1 MYNPIEHELG
11 RARQEEL
18 RREARL
24 YGLAKAARSE
34 ARRSRRAAVA
44 WELQRYGGRL
54 RKLFRG
60 L

>member
-24 YGLAKAARSE
+24 YSLART
-34 ARRSRRAAVA
+34 ARREKRRSWRADVV
-44 WELQRYGGRL
+44 WELERYGGGL
-54 RKLFRG
+54 RKLLRAF
-60 L
+60 

>member
-11 RARQEEL
+11 RARREEL

-24 YGLAKAARSE
+24 YGLAKAARRGS
-34 ARRSRRAAVA
+34 RRVRRAAVA

-54 RKLFRG
+54 RKLFRI

>member
-11 RARQEEL
+11 RARQEGL

-24 YGLAKAARSE
+24 HRLAE
-34 ARRSRRAAVA
+34 TARRETRRSWRAAVA
-44 WELQRYGGRL
+44 WELKRYGGSL
-54 RKLFRG
+54 RKLLRG